1 MNIFIHFKTN
11 IFAKDILNKP
21 SFVLLIYFATSAL
34 KNLSLFFGKY
44 IFLTECITLSHK
56 ICICELP

>member
-1 MNIFIHFKTN
+1 MNIFTHFKTN

-21 SFVLLIYFATSAL
+21 SFVLLVYFATSAL

-44 IFLTECITLSHK
+44 IFFDRVHHAVPQNLYL
-56 ICICELP
+56 